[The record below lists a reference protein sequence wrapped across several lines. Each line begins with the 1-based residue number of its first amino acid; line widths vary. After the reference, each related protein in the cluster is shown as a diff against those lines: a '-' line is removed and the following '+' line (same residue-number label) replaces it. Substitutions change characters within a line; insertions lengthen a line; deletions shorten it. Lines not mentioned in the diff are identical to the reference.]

1 MTFRLQYYCAL
12 SLAYAVLLPPM
23 ILCAP
28 AVAALVV
35 GGLWADLT
43 GGRK

>member
-1 MTFRLQYYCAL
+1 MTFRLQYRIAL
-12 SLAYAVLLPPM
+12 TLAYAVLLPPL

>member
-1 MTFRLQYYCAL
+1 MTFRLQYRIAVL
-12 SLAYAVLLPPM
+12 LAYLVLLPPM
-23 ILCAP
+23 LLCAP

-43 GGRK
+43 NRIK

>member
-1 MTFRLQYYCAL
+1 MTFRLQYRLAVL
-12 SLAYAVLLPPM
+12 LAYAVLLPPM

-35 GGLWADLT
+35 GGMWADLT
-43 GGRK
+43 KGRR